1 MPGAGALRRNGGWLL
16 GVQGFVGGP
25 GKTRY
30 SKIDCA
36 DYCTTVNTLNTIDFT
51 QYNSKSEL

>member
-25 GKTRY
+25 GKIRY